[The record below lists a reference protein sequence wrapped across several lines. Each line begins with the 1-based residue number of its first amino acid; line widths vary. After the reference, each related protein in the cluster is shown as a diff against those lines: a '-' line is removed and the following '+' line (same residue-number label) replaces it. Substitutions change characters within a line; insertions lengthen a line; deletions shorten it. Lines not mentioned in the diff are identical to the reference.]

1 MVEIITATVQP
12 ELLDQ
17 MADKLKDALDSGNW
31 VQK

>member
-17 MADKLKDALDSGNW
+17 MADKLKDALDSGN
-31 VQK
+31 